1 MIWREYVSKYWLII
15 GLSFLVIVMIGV
27 KIAYKDVDWETVNN
41 PSTKSEQEEENNLQT
56 TNLNLEEEKTEE
68 EINLTR
74 DYPLW
79 EKLPYSGD
87 GFTVERYEGELTLVV
102 ENRNEDVLETIKEIN
117 SWFLENNIATDS
129 HRLIIT
135 NQIKN

>member
-1 MIWREYVSKYWLII
+1 MIWREFTRRYWLII

-27 KIAYKDVDWETVNN
+27 KIAYKDVEWETEVNPLVN
-41 PSTKSEQEEENNLQT
+41 PEQVQKV
-56 TNLNLEEEKTEE
+56 EEKIETEE

-102 ENRNEDVLETIKEIN
+102 ENRNEEVLKTIREIN
-117 SWFLENNIATDS
+117 QWFLENNIATDS

-135 NQIKN
+135 NK

>member
-1 MIWREYVSKYWLII
+1 M
-15 GLSFLVIVMIGV
+15 VIVMIGI
-27 KIAYKDVDWETVNN
+27 KIAYKDVEWETVNENKSEIVEEN
-41 PSTKSEQEEENNLQT
+41 PSVDSGQVA
-56 TNLNLEEEKTEE
+56 EE
-68 EINLTR
+68 EINLSR

-87 GFTVERYEGELTLVV
+87 GFTIQRYEGELTLMV
-102 ENRNEDVLETIKEIN
+102 ENRNEEVLETIKEIN

-135 NQIKN
+135 NQIEN

>member
-1 MIWREYVSKYWLII
+1 M
-15 GLSFLVIVMIGV
+15 VIVMIGV
-27 KIAYKDVDWETVNN
+27 KIAYKDVEWETEVNPLVN
-41 PSTKSEQEEENNLQT
+41 PEQVQKV
-56 TNLNLEEEKTEE
+56 EEKIETEE

-102 ENRNEDVLETIKEIN
+102 ENRNEEVLKTIREIN
-117 SWFLENNIATDS
+117 QWFLENNIATDS

-135 NQIKN
+135 NK

>member
-1 MIWREYVSKYWLII
+1 
-15 GLSFLVIVMIGV
+15 MIGV
-27 KIAYKDVDWETVNN
+27 KIAYKDVEWETV
-41 PSTKSEQEEENNLQT
+41 EENKI
-56 TNLNLEEEKTEE
+56 EVVEEKIETEE

-102 ENRNEDVLETIKEIN
+102 ENRNEEVLETIKEIN

-135 NQIKN
+135 NQIEN

>member
-1 MIWREYVSKYWLII
+1 MII

-27 KIAYKDVDWETVNN
+27 KIAYKDVEWETLNN
-41 PSTKSEQEEENNLQT
+41 PSSNYNLQSS
-56 TNLNLEEEKTEE
+56 NYNLEEEKIETEE

-102 ENRNEDVLETIKEIN
+102 ENRNEEVLETIKEIN

-135 NQIKN
+135 NQIEN

>member
-1 MIWREYVSKYWLII
+1 MIWREFTKRYLFIV
-15 GLSFLVIVMIGV
+15 GLSFVVIVMIGI
-27 KIAYKDVDWETVNN
+27 KIAYKDVEWETVDENKSEIVEEN
-41 PSTKSEQEEENNLQT
+41 PSVDSGQVA
-56 TNLNLEEEKTEE
+56 EE
-68 EINLTR
+68 EINLMR

-87 GFTVERYEGELTLVV
+87 GFTIQRYEGELTLMV
-102 ENRNEDVLETIKEIN
+102 ENRNEEVLETIKEIN

-135 NQIKN
+135 NQVED

>member
-1 MIWREYVSKYWLII
+1 MIWREFTKRYLFIV
-15 GLSFLVIVMIGV
+15 GLSFMVIVMIGI
-27 KIAYKDVDWETVNN
+27 KIAYKDVEWETVNENKSEIVEEN
-41 PSTKSEQEEENNLQT
+41 PSVDSGQVA
-56 TNLNLEEEKTEE
+56 EE
-68 EINLTR
+68 EINLSR

-87 GFTVERYEGELTLVV
+87 GFTIQRYEGELTLMV
-102 ENRNEDVLETIKEIN
+102 ENRNEEVLETIKEIN

-135 NQIKN
+135 NQIEN

>member
-1 MIWREYVSKYWLII
+1 MIWREFTRRYWLII

-27 KIAYKDVDWETVNN
+27 KIAYKDVVWETEVN
-41 PSTKSEQEEENNLQT
+41 PSINSGQVQEVEEEI
-56 TNLNLEEEKTEE
+56 ETEE
-68 EINLTR
+68 EINLMR

-79 EKLPYSGD
+79 EKLPYSGE
-87 GFTVERYEGELTLVV
+87 GFTIERYEGELTLVV
-102 ENRNEDVLETIKEIN
+102 KNRNEEVLETIKEIN

-135 NQIKN
+135 NQIEN